1 MGIGEAT
8 VRRPTVELLEL
19 TGAQQGIWQ
28 ELADRPHSPAFNS
41 AEYVEL
47 TGDLDL
53 AAFLLAVDQVV
64 EEAEAMRV
72 AFVQT
77 PDGPRQK
84 ICSPEDQPL
93 GFVDLSGCADPHAEA
108 LSRMRADLDQK
119 VDLINGPLAS
129 QLLFRLGE
137 QQFIWYQRVHTLLV
151 DGFSLSKMTSRVT
164 DRYVALTTGAEERAP
179 VFRPL
184 GDLLASEA
192 AYRSSDRFTADR
204 TFWTQ
209 QLAAQPRPF
218 SLSTAWPSVASETF
232 LRASVVLP
240 PALMSLVRRAER
252 ALGATWPVLFTSC
265 AAAYLSAAREA
276 EAVVLGLFATGR
288 YGTDAANV
296 PAMVSN
302 VLPLHLAVLRTWTT
316 ERYVAQVLESMVRVL
331 GHQRFRQEEM
341 RHCREP
347 GEVSAPL
354 YGPLVNIMPFPRE
367 FEFAG
372 VRGRTHNLSTGPIDD
387 LMLAVWEVQD
397 SSGETTLAVNVDTNP
412 ELYSQNET
420 TGHAEGIAAFLE
432 AFVSADS
439 SARLSDVLGMV
450 V

>member
-1 MGIGEAT
+1 M
-8 VRRPTVELLEL
+8 ELLEL
-19 TGAQQGIWQ
+19 TGAQQGIWL

-47 TGDLDL
+47 AGDLDIP
-53 AAFLLAVDQVV
+53 AFLLAVDQMV
-64 EEAEAMRV
+64 EEADAMRL
-72 AFVQT
+72 AFVRT
-77 PDGPRQK
+77 PDGPRQQV
-84 ICSPEDQPL
+84 CPPEGRSL
-93 GFVDLSGCADPHAEA
+93 GFVDLGGCADPHAEA
-108 LSRMRADLDQK
+108 LSRMRADLHQR
-119 VDLINGPLAS
+119 VDLVNGPLAR

-137 QQFIWYQRVHTLLV
+137 QRFIWYQRVHTLLV
-151 DGFSLSKMTSRVT
+151 DGFSLAKMTSRVT
-164 DRYVALTTGAEERAP
+164 DKYVALTTGAEERAP
-179 VFRPL
+179 AFLRL
-184 GDLLASEA
+184 RGLLAGEE
-192 AYRSSDRFTADR
+192 AYRSSDRFTTDR
-204 TFWTQ
+204 TFWTRR
-209 QLAAQPRPF
+209 LAAQSRPF

-232 LRASVVLP
+232 VRASVVLP
-240 PALMSLVRRAER
+240 AALMSLVRRAER
-252 ALGATWPVLFTSC
+252 ALGAGWPVLFTGC

-276 EAVVLGLFATGR
+276 EAVVLGLFAAGR
-288 YGTDAANV
+288 YGTETANI

-302 VLPLHLAVLRTWTT
+302 VLPLHLVVGRTCTT

-347 GEVSAPL
+347 VSAPL

-372 VRGRTHNLSTGPIDD
+372 VHGRTHNLSTGPIDD

-397 SSGETTLAVNVDTNP
+397 SSGETTLEVTVDTNP

-432 AFVSADS
+432 AFVNAGS
-439 SARLSDVLGMV
+439 SARLSDVLGTV